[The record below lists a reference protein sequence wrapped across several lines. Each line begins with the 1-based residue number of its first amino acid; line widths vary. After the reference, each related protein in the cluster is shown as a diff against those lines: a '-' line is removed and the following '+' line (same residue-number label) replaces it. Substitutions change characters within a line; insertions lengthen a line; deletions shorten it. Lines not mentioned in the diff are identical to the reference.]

1 MTAHR
6 RCVGQRGVAL
16 IEFALVLPLLL
27 AIGVG
32 IVYYGYAYVLKA
44 AVESAAQNAAQE
56 AVALS
61 PLGDDYSTER
71 VLERAR
77 SVALASMDWLP
88 GGVEAATS
96 VSAASRCE
104 ASDLFGVQVRIDL
117 SDEGNTVL
125 PQFELGQFKIPPRP
139 TVIESYA
146 CASI

>member
-1 MTAHR
+1 MVRSRA
-6 RCVGQRGVAL
+6 GQTGVAL

-27 AIGVG
+27 AIAVG

-61 PLGDDYSTER
+61 PLGDNYSMER
-71 VLERAR
+71 VLERAKR
-77 SVALASMDWLP
+77 VALASLP
-88 GGVEAATS
+88 SGIEANVS
-96 VSAASRCE
+96 VASQCE
-104 ASDLFGVQVRIDL
+104 ASDLFGVHVRIDL